1 MDETDR
7 MNEAS
12 RKEGKT
18 STEVQVDEDVA
29 EMIKRFGLNTM
40 KSIRDYIT
48 GVVTYS
54 SHSSDSENTAVFRKF
69 VRGKENKIQ
78 SESAR
83 RDEAEQRCEAWRREV
98 I

>member
-1 MDETDR
+1 M
-7 MNEAS
+7 
-12 RKEGKT
+12 
-18 STEVQVDEDVA
+18 DEDVA

-69 VRGKENKIQ
+69 VRGKENKI
-78 SESAR
+78 
-83 RDEAEQRCEAWRREV
+83 
-98 I
+98 